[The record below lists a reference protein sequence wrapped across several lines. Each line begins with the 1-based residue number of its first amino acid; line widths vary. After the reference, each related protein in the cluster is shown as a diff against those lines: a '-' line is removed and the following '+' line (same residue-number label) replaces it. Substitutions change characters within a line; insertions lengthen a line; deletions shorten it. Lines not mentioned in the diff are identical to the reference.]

1 MFRFSFAVMKWVD
14 VVTNNC
20 PFFPPLPSSSGDDIT
35 ITQRTKNNF
44 FWKNEYTFF
53 REIKFKILFASKY
66 QRILWLNNH
75 HQSMQTLFPPR
86 IWTSFVMKNN
96 VYRKKI
102 VILEIC
108 KALQNVFCTI
118 FVIILA
124 HLFWN
129 MYENPNRVEP
139 FFAFKRVNDSMIF
152 SEDEDTNRCVSMLL
166 LCCVHE
172 DP

>member
-1 MFRFSFAVMKWVD
+1 
-14 VVTNNC
+14 
-20 PFFPPLPSSSGDDIT
+20 
-35 ITQRTKNNF
+35 
-44 FWKNEYTFF
+44 
-53 REIKFKILFASKY
+53 
-66 QRILWLNNH
+66 
-75 HQSMQTLFPPR
+75 
-86 IWTSFVMKNN
+86 MKNN
-96 VYRKKI
+96 IYRKKI
-102 VILEIC
+102 VEIC

-118 FVIILA
+118 FIIILA